1 MPVFITSHQLLSFPP
16 THTRLTATHY
26 KRFFA
31 VMPLSVPDMQLQQKN
46 VALLSTSNATF
57 PMFN

>member
-31 VMPLSVPDMQLQQKN
+31 AMPRGVPEMQLKQKKCGTTLN
-46 VALLSTSNATF
+46 EQCHISYV
-57 PMFN
+57 